1 MSEKKQMAKELLTVN
16 DIRFHN
22 KVNILTDIVKSSDV
36 TRNELALRN
45 QISIMTVKH
54 IVDELLQ
61 NGLIEERTFRA
72 AVGRK
77 PMALNLAEYY
87 GNIVCINLTCF
98 GEISYIIYSLKQCV
112 LEQKKIVFRADPKA
126 YQEHL
131 CDAMEQIKNSLGKL
145 TTRTVGIAV
154 FVPSAYY
161 EEQDILNPDLITE
174 LKGLHIKKLFVDV
187 FGLENVLVIHDTY
200 AAAMSEYENMDSNH
214 DSQFYLYCGDGVG
227 GCFIHKG
234 NAVYGDDLVAGEVGK
249 MILAYDKKR
258 KKTETLEERLSVPGI
273 MKRIREG
280 FPDMEFEAALDA
292 YEQGEITI
300 REIFD
305 DALDTI
311 ARVLYHLIW
320 VYNPTRIVID
330 SCYKKYGSLIKE
342 HAERFFEEFQ
352 NSDISVRVQF
362 TEAQYDEYHMMRGCM
377 NLVLKKWIEQAVMF
391 SAC

>member
-1 MSEKKQMAKELLTVN
+1 M
-16 DIRFHN
+16 
-22 KVNILTDIVKSSDV
+22 
-36 TRNELALRN
+36 
-45 QISIMTVKH
+45 
-54 IVDELLQ
+54 
-61 NGLIEERTFRA
+61 
-72 AVGRK
+72 
-77 PMALNLAEYY
+77 
-87 GNIVCINLTCF
+87 
-98 GEISYIIYSLKQCV
+98 
-112 LEQKKIVFRADPKA
+112 
-126 YQEHL
+126 
-131 CDAMEQIKNSLGKL
+131 
-145 TTRTVGIAV
+145 
-154 FVPSAYY
+154 
-161 EEQDILNPDLITE
+161 
-174 LKGLHIKKLFVDV
+174 DV

-311 ARVLYHLIW
+311 ARVLYNLIW

-342 HAERFFEEFQ
+342 HAERFFKEFQ

>member
-22 KVNILTDIVKSSDV
+22 KVNILTNIVKSSDI

-61 NGLIEERTFRA
+61 NGLIEERMCRT

-77 PMALNLAEYY
+77 PMGLNLAECY

-98 GEISYIIYSLKQCV
+98 GEISYIIYNLKQCV
-112 LEQKKIVFRADPKA
+112 LEQKKIVFGAEHKT
-126 YQEHL
+126 YQKNLH
-131 CDAMEQIKNSLGKL
+131 DAIVQIRNSLGNLPTK
-145 TTRTVGIAV
+145 TVGIAV

-161 EEQDILNPDLITE
+161 EEQDILNSDLITE
-174 LKGLHIKKLFVDV
+174 LKDLHIKKLFSDA
-187 FGLENVLVIHDTY
+187 FWLENIQVIHDTY
-200 AAAMSEYENMDSNH
+200 AAAMSEYENMDTNH

-234 NAVYGDDLVAGEVGK
+234 NAVHGDDLVAGEVGK
-249 MILAYDKKR
+249 MILWYDKKDR
-258 KKTETLEERLSVPGI
+258 KMETLEERLSVPGI
-273 MKRIREG
+273 MKQIREN
-280 FPDMEFEAALDA
+280 FPDMEFETALEA
-292 YEQGEITI
+292 YERGEYKIM
-300 REIFD
+300 EIFD
-305 DALDTI
+305 EALDTI
-311 ARVLYHLIW
+311 ARVLYNLVW

-330 SCYKKYGSLIKE
+330 SCYKQYGSMIKKR
-342 HAERFFEEFQ
+342 AEQFFHEFQ
-352 NSDISVRVQF
+352 NSDISIRVQF

-377 NLVLKKWIEQAVMF
+377 NLVLKKWIEQAVM
-391 SAC
+391 SPAD